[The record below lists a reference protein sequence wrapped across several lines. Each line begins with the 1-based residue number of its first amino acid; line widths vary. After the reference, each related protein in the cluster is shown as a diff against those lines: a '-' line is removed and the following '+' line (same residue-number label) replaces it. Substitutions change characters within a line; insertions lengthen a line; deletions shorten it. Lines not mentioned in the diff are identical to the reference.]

1 MNETKKGRPK
11 INKNLQNPNLIKN
24 KQIKVSE
31 NMLKQMNV
39 LKKIYNINT
48 NSKLLEHLLNLEFIK
63 FNIDNDLINKD

>member
-1 MNETKKGRPK
+1 MINKKGRPK
-11 INKNLQNPNLIKN
+11 IDKNSQNPNFIKN

-31 NMLKQMNV
+31 NMLKQMNI

-63 FNIDNDLINKD
+63 FNINNDLLNKD

>member
-1 MNETKKGRPK
+1 MNETKKWRPK
-11 INKNLQNPNLIKN
+11 IDKNLQNPNLIKN